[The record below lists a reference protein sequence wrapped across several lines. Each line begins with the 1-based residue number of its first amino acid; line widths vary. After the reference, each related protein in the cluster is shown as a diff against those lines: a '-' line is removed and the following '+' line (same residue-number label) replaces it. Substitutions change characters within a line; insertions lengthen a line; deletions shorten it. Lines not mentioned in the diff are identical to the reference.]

1 MFWRLC
7 LFHSVN
13 EILIIYLL
21 RTKLSVPETV
31 TSPYV
36 SYGNGLTSEQ
46 EHRHALRS
54 KRWQIND
61 DYTRQAVLHL
71 LCSWHAGWKLGKTW
85 PHLNAIKI
93 TGKLEGIHLAHCTR
107 AQLDRG
113 LLILVLESSY
123 SVIFFYFPSTVKMTF
138 SVYTKKQHLNVI
150 CVLCSMWKPRACYY
164 SFWGLKQPIETER
177 QAGAAP
183 RLRGLWCY
191 PQALWAPGSDW
202 DISVRPRNTT
212 WTLKVLLS
220 VQAL

>member
-123 SVIFFYFPSTVKMTF
+123 SVIFFLFSFNSKNDIQCLHQETTFKCNLCTLQHVKATCLLLQFLRSKTAHRDRKASRCSPTIERALMPPTS
-138 SVYTKKQHLNVI
+138 SVSSRI
-150 CVLCSMWKPRACYY
+150 
-164 SFWGLKQPIETER
+164 
-177 QAGAAP
+177 
-183 RLRGLWCY
+183 RLRYFCK
-191 PQALWAPGSDW
+191 
-202 DISVRPRNTT
+202 T
-212 WTLKVLLS
+212 
-220 VQAL
+220 